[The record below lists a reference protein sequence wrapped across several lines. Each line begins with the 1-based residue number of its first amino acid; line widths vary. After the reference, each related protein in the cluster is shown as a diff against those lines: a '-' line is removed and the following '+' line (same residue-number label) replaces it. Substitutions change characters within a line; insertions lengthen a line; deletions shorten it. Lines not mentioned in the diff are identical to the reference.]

1 MKAKETEPL
10 NDNNLNSFREHL
22 KATKHIG
29 DYEGILALLAD
40 VADSAANG
48 SECYAVFGLNRNRD
62 SIMLTV
68 TIGREKLYATGPSLV
83 AVSKAA
89 LDLL

>member
-1 MKAKETEPL
+1 MKQKDKEEL
-10 NDNNLNSFREHL
+10 RHDNLESFRAAL
-22 KATKHIG
+22 KAGGKVG

-40 VADSAANG
+40 IADSAAHG

-62 SIMLTV
+62 EVMCTV

-83 AVSKAA
+83 AVSRAA
-89 LDLL
+89 LELL